1 MANKND
7 NKSMF
12 LYTALIFIV
21 AVLLIIFSFLGQT
34 NMQKISERKET
45 TKPRILCG

>member
-21 AVLLIIFSFLGQT
+21 AVLLIIFFVFRSD
-34 NMQKISERKET
+34 KYAKKSAAS
-45 TKPRILCG
+45 

>member
-21 AVLLIIFSFLGQT
+21 AVLLIIFSFFRSDKYAKKSATSQ
-34 NMQKISERKET
+34 
-45 TKPRILCG
+45 

>member
-21 AVLLIIFSFLGQT
+21 
-34 NMQKISERKET
+34 
-45 TKPRILCG
+45 CGIADYFFVFRSDKYAKKSATS